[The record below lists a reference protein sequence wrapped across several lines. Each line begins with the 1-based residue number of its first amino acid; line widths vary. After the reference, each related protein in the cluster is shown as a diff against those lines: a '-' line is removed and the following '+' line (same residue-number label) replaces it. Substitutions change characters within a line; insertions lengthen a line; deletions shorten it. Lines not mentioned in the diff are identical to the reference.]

1 MQGVVEVICL
11 NHCQH
16 GSKDFFLGDACMRVY
31 ICEHGWLDKVTWAVM
46 SATGYETAFMLA
58 YLDIPGDLLHG
69 VLIDDRAH
77 IGLRFSDVA
86 HAQLL
91 RLVDHFLQYLVVDLP
106 DNDGTRACGTLLPL
120 ETKGGSDNAPAAASR
135 SAVSSTT
142 TASLPPISKT
152 ARFSQSCPLC

>member
-1 MQGVVEVICL
+1 MQEVIELFRL
-11 NHCQH
+11 NHRQH

-91 RLVDHFLQYLVVDLP
+91 RLVDHFLQYLFVDLP
-106 DNDGTRACGTLLPL
+106 TNHTPRSSVPVLPL
-120 ETKGGSDNAPAAASR
+120 DTKGGSA
-135 SAVSSTT
+135 
-142 TASLPPISKT
+142 
-152 ARFSQSCPLC
+152 